1 MKQIFLFAVAATYA
15 GVGADEYTHR
25 YKSGD
30 KVDLWVNKVSR
41 SRGQSRPGCALGAGR
56 PVALPLLW
64 GEGGVRTASDPVG
77 LGLKKMIR

>member
-1 MKQIFLFAVAATYA
+1 MNNPIINFYAMKQIFFLALAATYA

-41 SRGQSRPGCALGAGR
+41 SCETGRTWGAVRSAALS
-56 PVALPLLW
+56 LL
-64 GEGGVRTASDPVG
+64 GEGMD
-77 LGLKKMIR
+77 